1 MARELLTRHNI
12 PKDQIPTW
20 VCIARHESEYNTSAI
35 NHDSG
40 DHGLFQISHIYWCS
54 PPGDGYACGLPCSS
68 LEDDDIEDDIA
79 CAKRIYREHTRLS
92 GDGFNAWVVYG
103 IHCKGRDLQEYVKG
117 CFDRQ
122 DDLDNYV
129 IRKPSIAPKN
139 YQYHTKSN
147 NGFYHN
153 SYTPT
158 TITRSPVQRTTTP
171 KITYKRPA
179 FESSFGTKYSFD
191 RATTLRPIQRSTTRS
206 SIKLTT
212 QTSTTSRSSAALSTF
227 AKTTNPSLSDK
238 HFPRNIAYRDVTKH
252 KSIEH
257 PHTGSRF
264 KYHINK
270 SGFVL
275 FKDN

>member
-54 PPGDGYACGLPCSS
+54 PPGNGHACGLPCSS
-68 LEDDDIEDDIA
+68 LENDDIEDDIG
-79 CAKRIYREHTRLS
+79 CAKRIYREHTGLS
-92 GDGFNAWVVYG
+92 GDGFNAWVAYG
-103 IHCKGRDLQEYVKG
+103 IHCKGRNLQEYVKG

-129 IRKPSIAPKN
+129 IRKPSVIPKN
-139 YQYHTKSN
+139 YQYYTKSN
-147 NGFYHN
+147 SGFYEN
-153 SYTPT
+153 SYTSTIPT
-158 TITRSPVQRTTTP
+158 ISLIQKTTP

-179 FESSFGTKYSFD
+179 FQSSFGTKYSFE
-191 RATTLRPIQRSTTRS
+191 RPTTLRPIHRSTIKATTRS
-206 SIKLTT
+206 PIKL
-212 QTSTTSRSSAALSTF
+212 TTSRSSSARSALTKSTI
-227 AKTTNPSLSDK
+227 PPLSEK
-238 HFPRNIAYRDVTKH
+238 NFPRNIAYRDISKH